1 MIYGLEIEM
10 LGIVVL
16 QESFNPL
23 TKQSKSE
30 NKKECKH
37 HEKNINRID
46 YLPANLH
53 QCVC

>member
-1 MIYGLEIEM
+1 MP
-10 LGIVVL
+10 GIVVL
-16 QESFNPL
+16 QETFNPL

-30 NKKECKH
+30 DKEEYKH
-37 HEKNINRID
+37 NEKSIHRIG